1 MFTNHTVNLLVM
13 KKILIA
19 VLAIVS
25 AVTSVGQKAGQAIS
39 VIPIPVSVQS
49 GAGNFKLT
57 KTASITLRTNDAD
70 AKRVAGFLSKKLS
83 DPTGFAIA
91 VKSNASSNSNGN
103 ISISLNSDKSLGNE
117 GYMLEVTP
125 QSVSL
130 SANKPAGLFYGMQT
144 LIQLLP
150 KEIESKTA
158 MKNVAWAIPCMTIK
172 DYPRFGWRGLL
183 LDVSRHLFTKEQV
196 KIFIDNM
203 VRYKYN
209 LLHLH
214 LTDDQGWRIEIK
226 SYPNLTKVGAWRA
239 NREGA
244 WGNTRA
250 PDPDEPKTYGGFYT
264 QDDMKELLQYARER
278 FVTILPEIETPAHS
292 MAALAAYPELS
303 CTPGTYAVNV
313 GEEFQVWDSAGNRA
327 LIDNTLCPANEKV
340 YEFLDNVFT
349 EVAQLFPFEYI
360 HVGGDEA
367 AKNFWEKSEQV
378 SALAKKEGLKNMEEV
393 QSYFMKRVE
402 KIIRS
407 KGKKMIGWDEILQ
420 GGLAP
425 GAAVMSWRGM
435 KGGITAAK
443 QGHHVVMA
451 PLDYTYVDLMQGDPY
466 VEPPEFASLRLNQSY
481 KFEPVPDGIDP
492 NLILGGEACLWSEH
506 NPNMR
511 AAEYLLWPRGMSVAE
526 SVWSP
531 KERKNW
537 PDFVKRVEYHF
548 QRMDIA
554 RINYSR
560 SMYDPIFTP
569 SMENGQLKV
578 ELQTEIPLNIHYS
591 FDETNPDE
599 FYPRYE
605 KPLIIP
611 KDALHLKLITYRD
624 DQPIGRQI
632 NMPIDELEKR
642 IRVK

>member
-1 MFTNHTVNLLVM
+1 M

-19 VLAIVS
+19 VLAIL
-25 AVTSVGQKAGQAIS
+25 SVINSFGQKAGPPIP

-49 GAGNFKLT
+49 TTGNFVLA
-57 KTASITLRTNDAD
+57 KTAAVELRTNDPD

-83 DPTGFAIA
+83 APTGFAMP
-91 VKSNASSNSNGN
+91 VRNTSSNSNGN
-103 ISISLNSDKSLGNE
+103 ISISLNNDKSLGNE
-117 GYMLEVTP
+117 GYSLEVTP
-125 QSVSL
+125 HMVSL

-150 KEIESKTA
+150 KEIENKTA
-158 MKNVAWAIPCMTIK
+158 VKNVAWTIPCISIR

-183 LDVSRHLFTKEQV
+183 LDVSRHFFSKEQV

-226 SYPNLTKVGAWRA
+226 SYPKLTTVGAWRA

-244 WGNTRA
+244 WGNTTA
-250 PDPDEPKTYGGFYT
+250 PDPGEPKTYGGFYT
-264 QDDMKELLQYARER
+264 QDDIREMIQYAKDR
-278 FVTILPEIETPAHS
+278 FVTILPEIDIPAHS

-313 GEEFQVWDSAGNRA
+313 GEEFQVWDSVGNRA

-340 YEFLDNVFT
+340 YEFLDKVFS
-349 EVAQLFPFEYI
+349 EVANLFPFEYI

-378 SALAKKEGLKNMEEV
+378 KALVQKEGLKNMEEV

-402 KIIRS
+402 KIVQS

-435 KGGITAAK
+435 KGGIDAAK

-466 VEPPEFASLRLNQSY
+466 VEPPEFGTLLLDQSY
-481 KFEPVPDGIDP
+481 KFEPLPEGIDP

-506 NPNMR
+506 NTNMR
-511 AAEYLLWPRGMSVAE
+511 AAEYLLWPRAMSVAE

-537 PDFVKRVEYHF
+537 PAFVKRVEYHF
-548 QRMDIA
+548 QRMDMA

-560 SMYDPIFTP
+560 SMYDPSFTP
-569 SMENGQLKV
+569 SIDENGRLKV
-578 ELQTEIPLNIHYS
+578 ELQTQLPLDIHYS

-599 FYPRYE
+599 FYPKYE
-605 KPLIIP
+605 KPLIVP

-624 DQPIGRQI
+624 GQPIGRQI
-632 NMPIDELEKR
+632 NMPIEELQKR
-642 IRVK
+642 IKK

>member
-1 MFTNHTVNLLVM
+1 M
-13 KKILIA
+13 KKTSMAL
-19 VLAIVS
+19 LAIS
-25 AVTSVGQKAGQAIS
+25 IALPSFSQSNEIN

-49 GAGNFKLT
+49 AKGNFAIA
-57 KTASITLRTNDAD
+57 KTASIELKTNDAD

-83 DPTGFAIA
+83 APTGFAMPIRLT
-91 VKSNASSNSNGN
+91 ASSNSNGN
-103 ISISLNSDKSLGNE
+103 ISISLNNDKSLGNE
-117 GYMLEVTP
+117 GYTLEVTP
-125 QSVSL
+125 HIVSL
-130 SANKPAGLFYGMQT
+130 SANKPAGLFYGIQT
-144 LIQLLP
+144 LLQLLP
-150 KEIESKTA
+150 KEIESKTPV
-158 MKNVAWAIPCMTIK
+158 KNLPAGRQGVAWTIPCVTIK

-183 LDVSRHLFTKEQV
+183 LDVSRHFFTKEQV

-226 SYPNLTKVGAWRA
+226 SYPKLTTVGAWRA

-244 WGNTRA
+244 WGNTKA
-250 PDPDEPKTYGGFYT
+250 PDPSEPKTYGGFYT
-264 QDDMKELLQYARER
+264 QDDMREMIQYAKDR
-278 FVTILPEIETPAHS
+278 FVTILPEIDVPAHS
-292 MAALAAYPELS
+292 LAALAAYPELS
-303 CTPGTYAVNV
+303 CTPGVYAVNA

-340 YEFLDNVFT
+340 YEFLDKVFT
-349 EVAQLFPFEYI
+349 EIAKLFPFEYI

-378 SALAKKEGLKNMEEV
+378 KGLVQREGLKNMEEV

-402 KIIRS
+402 KIVQS

-425 GAAVMSWRGM
+425 NAAVMSWRGM
-435 KGGITAAK
+435 KGGVDAAK

-451 PLDYTYVDLMQGDPY
+451 PLDHTYVELMQGDPY
-466 VEPPEFASLRLNQSY
+466 VEPPEFATLRLNQSY

-506 NPNMR
+506 NTNMR
-511 AAEYLLWPRGMSVAE
+511 AAEYLLWPRSMSVAE

-531 KERKNW
+531 KERKDW
-537 PDFVKRVEYHF
+537 SGFVKRVEYHF

-554 RINYSR
+554 RIKYSR

-569 SMENGQLKV
+569 SIENGNLKV
-578 ELQTEIPLNIHYS
+578 ELQTEIPLDIYYS

-605 KPLIIP
+605 KPLIVP

-624 DQPIGRQI
+624 GQPIGRQI
-632 NMPIDELEKR
+632 NMPIEELEKR
-642 IRVK
+642 IKTK

>member
-1 MFTNHTVNLLVM
+1 M
-13 KKILIA
+13 KKITIA
-19 VLAIVS
+19 VVAILIGNCTFGQ
-25 AVTSVGQKAGQAIS
+25 TSNRLIP

-49 GAGNFKLT
+49 GPGNFMLT
-57 KTASITLRTNDAD
+57 KTAFIELNTNDAD
-70 AKRVAGFLSKKLS
+70 AKRVAKFLSQKLS
-83 DPTGFAIA
+83 LPTGFPMFI
-91 VKSNASSNSNGN
+91 KSNTPANSNAK
-103 ISISLNSDKSLGNE
+103 ISISLNNDQSLGNE
-117 GYMLEVTP
+117 GYKLEVN
-125 QSVSL
+125 QHNVSL
-130 SANKPAGLFYGMQT
+130 SANKPAGLFYGIQT
-144 LIQLLP
+144 LIQLFP
-150 KEIESKTA
+150 KWIESKTPV
-158 MKNVAWAIPCMTIK
+158 KNVTWTIPSVTIK

-183 LDVSRHLFTKEQV
+183 LDVSRHFFTKEQV
-196 KIFIDNM
+196 RIFIDNM

-226 SYPNLTKVGAWRA
+226 SYPKLTTVGAWRA
-239 NREGA
+239 KREGA
-244 WGNTRA
+244 WGNTTA
-250 PDPDEPKTYGGFYT
+250 PNPTEPKTYGGFYT
-264 QDDMKELLQYARER
+264 QADIRELIQYAKDR
-278 FVTILPEIETPAHS
+278 FVTILPEIDIPAHS

-313 GEEFQVWDSAGNRA
+313 GEEFQVWDSGGNRA
-327 LIDNTLCPANEKV
+327 MTDNTLCPANEKV
-340 YEFLDNVFT
+340 YQFLDKVFT

-378 SALAKKEGLKNMEEV
+378 KALTQKEGLKNMEEV

-402 KIIRS
+402 KIIQS

-425 GAAVMSWRGM
+425 NAAVMSWRGM
-435 KGGITAAK
+435 KGGIAAAQ

-451 PLDYTYVDLMQGDPY
+451 PLDFTYVELMQGDPY
-466 VEPPEFASLRLNQSY
+466 VEPPEFATLRLDQSY
-481 KFEPVPDGIDP
+481 KFEPVPAGIDP

-506 NPNMR
+506 NTNMR

-531 KERKNW
+531 KEKKNW
-537 PDFVKRVEYHF
+537 PDFIKRVEYHF
-548 QRMDIA
+548 QRMDMA
-554 RINYSR
+554 RIKYSR
-560 SMYDPIFTP
+560 SMYDPSFTP
-569 SMENGQLKV
+569 SLNEYGRLKV
-578 ELQTEIPLNIHYS
+578 ELQTQIPLDIYYS

-611 KDALHLKLITYRD
+611 KDALHLKLITYRNG
-624 DQPIGRQI
+624 QPIGRQI
-632 NMPIDELEKR
+632 NMPVEELEKR
-642 IRVK
+642 IKK

>member
-1 MFTNHTVNLLVM
+1 MR
-13 KKILIA
+13 KIPIA
-19 VLAIVS
+19 VLTILNIVYS
-25 AVTSVGQKAGQAIS
+25 FGQKAGHTIS
-39 VIPIPVSVQS
+39 VIPIPVSVQT
-49 GAGNFKLT
+49 GKGNFALA
-57 KTASITLRTNDAD
+57 KTSFIELKTNDAD
-70 AKRVAGFLSKKLS
+70 ARQIAGFLSKKLS
-83 DPTGFAIA
+83 APTGFAMPITLT
-91 VKSNASSNSNGN
+91 ASSNSNGN
-103 ISISLNSDKSLGNE
+103 ISISLNNDKSLGNE
-117 GYMLEVTP
+117 GYSLEVTP
-125 QSVSL
+125 RIVSL

-144 LIQLLP
+144 LVQLLP
-150 KEIESKTA
+150 KEIESKTTV
-158 MKNVAWAIPCMTIK
+158 KNVSWAIPCVTIK

-183 LDVSRHLFTKEQV
+183 LDVSRHFFTKEQV
-196 KIFIDNM
+196 KIFVDNM

-244 WGNTRA
+244 WGNTTA
-250 PDPDEPKTYGGFYT
+250 PDPSEPRTYGGFYT
-264 QDDMKELLQYARER
+264 QDDVREMIQYAKDR
-278 FVTILPEIETPAHS
+278 FVTILPEIDVPAHS

-313 GEEFQVWDSAGNRA
+313 GEEFQVWDSMGNRA

-340 YEFLDNVFT
+340 YEFLDKVFS
-349 EVAQLFPFEYI
+349 EVAKLFPFEYI
-360 HVGGDEA
+360 HVEGDEA
-367 AKNFWEKSEQV
+367 AKNFWQKSEQV
-378 SALAKKEGLKNMEEV
+378 KELMQREGFKNMEEV
-393 QSYFMKRVE
+393 QSYFMKRVG
-402 KIIRS
+402 KIVQS

-425 GAAVMSWRGM
+425 NAAVMSWRGM
-435 KGGITAAK
+435 KGGIDAAK

-466 VEPPEFASLRLNQSY
+466 VEPPEFATLLLDQSY
-481 KFEPVPDGIDP
+481 KFEPVPEGIDP
-492 NLILGGEACLWSEH
+492 KLILGGEACLWSEH
-506 NPNMR
+506 NTNMR
-511 AAEYLLWPRGMSVAE
+511 AGEYLLWPRSMSVAE

-560 SMYDPIFTP
+560 SMYDPSFT
-569 SMENGQLKV
+569 SSIYESGTLKV
-578 ELQTEIPLNIHYS
+578 ELQTQIPLDIHYS

-599 FYPRYE
+599 FYPKYE
-605 KPLIIP
+605 KPLIVP

-624 DQPIGRQI
+624 GKPIGRQI
-632 NMPIDELEKR
+632 NMPVDELHNRAKT
-642 IRVK
+642 K

>member
-1 MFTNHTVNLLVM
+1 M
-13 KKILIA
+13 KKISIA
-19 VLAIVS
+19 VLALANVVC
-25 AVTSVGQKAGQAIS
+25 AFGQKAEPAIA
-39 VIPIPVSVQS
+39 VIPIPVSEQARN
-49 GAGNFKLT
+49 GTFTLA
-57 KTASITLRTNDAD
+57 KTAAIEVRTNDTD

-83 DPTGFAIA
+83 APTGFAIP
-91 VKSNASSNSNGN
+91 VRNASSNSSGN
-103 ISISLNSDKSLGNE
+103 ISISLNNDKSLGNE
-117 GYMLEVTP
+117 GYRLEVTP
-125 QSVSL
+125 RNVSL

-144 LIQLLP
+144 LVQLLP
-150 KEIESKTA
+150 KEVESKA
-158 MKNVAWAIPCMTIK
+158 AVNNVAWAMPCVTIK

-183 LDVSRHLFTKEQV
+183 LDVSRHFFSKEQV

-226 SYPNLTKVGAWRA
+226 SYPKLTTVGAWRA

-244 WGNTRA
+244 WGNTKS
-250 PDPDEPKTYGGFYT
+250 PDPGEPKTYGGFYT
-264 QDDMKELLQYARER
+264 QDDIREMIQYAKDR
-278 FVTILPEIETPAHS
+278 FVTILPEIDIPAHS

-340 YEFLDNVFT
+340 YEFLDKVFT
-349 EVAQLFPFEYI
+349 EVAELFPFEYI

-378 SALAKKEGLKNMEEV
+378 KALVQREGLKNMEEV

-402 KIIRS
+402 KIIQS

-435 KGGITAAK
+435 KGGIAAAK

-451 PLDYTYVDLMQGDPY
+451 PLDYTYVELMQGDPY
-466 VEPPEFASLRLNQSY
+466 VEPPEFATLRLNQSY
-481 KFEPVPDGIDP
+481 RFEPVPQGIDP

-506 NPNMR
+506 NTNMR
-511 AAEYLLWPRGMSVAE
+511 AAEYLLWPRAMSVAE

-531 KERKNW
+531 KERKDW
-537 PDFVKRVEYHF
+537 PGFVKRVEHHF
-548 QRMDIA
+548 QRLDIA
-554 RINYSR
+554 RIKYSR

-578 ELQTEIPLNIHYS
+578 ELQTEIPLDIHYS

-599 FYPRYE
+599 FYPKYE
-605 KPLIIP
+605 KPLIVP

-624 DQPIGRQI
+624 GQPIGRQI
-632 NMPIDELEKR
+632 NMPIEELQKR
-642 IRVK
+642 IKK

>member
-1 MFTNHTVNLLVM
+1 M
-13 KKILIA
+13 KKTSMALLAISIA
-19 VLAIVS
+19 VASFSQSNDIN
-25 AVTSVGQKAGQAIS
+25 

-49 GAGNFKLT
+49 GAGNFLLS
-57 KTASITLRTNDAD
+57 KTAVIAVRTNDAD

-83 DPTGFAIA
+83 VPTGFAMP
-91 VKSNASSNSNGN
+91 VRSNASSNSNGN
-103 ISISLNSDKSLGNE
+103 ISISLSNDKSLGNE
-117 GYMLEVTP
+117 GYKLEVT
-125 QSVSL
+125 QRGVSL

-144 LIQLLP
+144 LLQLLP

-158 MKNVAWAIPCMTIK
+158 VEKLPAGRQGVAWTIPYVTIK
-172 DYPRFGWRGLL
+172 DLPRFGWRGLL
-183 LDVSRHLFTKEQV
+183 LDVSRHFFTKEQV

-203 VRYKYN
+203 ARYKYN

-226 SYPNLTKVGAWRA
+226 SYPKLTTVGAWRA

-244 WGNTRA
+244 WGNTKA
-250 PDPDEPKTYGGFYT
+250 PDPSEPKTYGGFYT
-264 QDDMKELLQYARER
+264 QDDIKELLQYAKER
-278 FVTILPEIETPAHS
+278 FVTILPEIDVPAHS

-313 GEEFQVWDSAGNRA
+313 GEEFQIWEDGGNRA
-327 LIDNTLCPANEKV
+327 LIDNTLCPASEKV
-340 YEFLDNVFT
+340 YEFLDKVFG

-367 AKNFWEKSEQV
+367 AKNFWESNEQV
-378 SALAKKEGLKNMEEV
+378 EALTKREGLKNMEEV

-402 KIIRS
+402 QIVQA

-425 GAAVMSWRGM
+425 NAAVMSWRGM
-435 KGGITAAK
+435 KGGIEAAK

-451 PLDYTYVDLMQGDPY
+451 PLDHTYVDLMQGDPF
-466 VEPPEFASLRLNQSY
+466 VEPPEFATLRLNQSY
-481 KFEPVPDGIDP
+481 KFEPLPEGIDP

-506 NPNMR
+506 NTNMR
-511 AAEYLLWPRGMSVAE
+511 AAEYLLWPRAMSVAE

-531 KERKNW
+531 KERKDW
-537 PDFVKRVEYHF
+537 ADFVKRVEYHF
-548 QRMDIA
+548 QRLDIA
-554 RINYSR
+554 RIKYSR
-560 SMYDPIFTP
+560 SVYDPIFMP
-569 SMENGQLKV
+569 SMQDGQLKV
-578 ELQTEIPLNIHYS
+578 ELQTEIPLDIHYS

-599 FYPRYE
+599 FYPKYE
-605 KPLIIP
+605 KPLIVP

-624 DQPIGRQI
+624 GKPMGRQI
-632 NMPIDELEKR
+632 NMPIEELQKR
-642 IRVK
+642 SKTK

>member
-1 MFTNHTVNLLVM
+1 M

-19 VLAIVS
+19 VIAILNVVS
-25 AVTSVGQKAGQAIS
+25 SSGQKGGYSIP

-49 GAGNFKLT
+49 GAGNFTLT
-57 KTASITLRTNDAD
+57 KTAAIEIRTNDAN

-83 DPTGFAIA
+83 APTGFAIP
-91 VKSNASSNSNGN
+91 VRSGASSNSNGN
-103 ISISLNSDKSLGNE
+103 ISIALNNDKSLGNE
-117 GYMLEVTP
+117 GYKLEVT
-125 QSVSL
+125 QRSVSL

-144 LIQLLP
+144 LLQLLP

-158 MKNVAWAIPCMTIK
+158 VKNVAWTIPSVTIK
-172 DYPRFGWRGLL
+172 DYPRFVWRGLL
-183 LDVSRHLFTKEQV
+183 LDVSRHFFTKEQV
-196 KIFIDNM
+196 KVFIDNM

-226 SYPNLTKVGAWRA
+226 SYPKLTTVGAWRA

-244 WGNTRA
+244 WGNTKA
-250 PDPDEPKTYGGFYT
+250 PDPSEPKTYGGFYT
-264 QDDMKELLQYARER
+264 QDDIREMIQYAKDR

-292 MAALAAYPELS
+292 MAAIAAYPELS
-303 CTPGTYAVNV
+303 CTPGTYAVNA
-313 GEEFQVWDSAGNRA
+313 GEEFQVWDSGGNRA

-340 YEFLDNVFT
+340 FEFLDKVFT

-367 AKNFWEKSEQV
+367 AKNFWETNEQV
-378 SALAKKEGLKNMEEV
+378 NALTKKEGLKNMEEV

-402 KIIRS
+402 KIIQS

-425 GAAVMSWRGM
+425 NAAVMSWRGM
-435 KGGITAAK
+435 KGGIDAAR

-492 NLILGGEACLWSEH
+492 KLILGGQACLWSEH

-511 AAEYLLWPRGMSVAE
+511 TAEYLLWPRAMSVAE

-531 KERKNW
+531 KERKSW
-537 PDFVKRVEYHF
+537 PDFVKRVEVHF

-554 RINYSR
+554 RIKYSR

-578 ELQTEIPLNIHYS
+578 ELQTEIPLEIHYS

-599 FYPRYE
+599 FYPKYE

-624 DQPIGRQI
+624 GQPIGRQI
-632 NMPIDELEKR
+632 NMPVEELERR
-642 IRVK
+642 IKK

>member
-1 MFTNHTVNLLVM
+1 M
-13 KKILIA
+13 KKIAIA
-19 VLAIVS
+19 VLTNLNIACS
-25 AVTSVGQKAGQAIS
+25 LGQKAGHAIPL
-39 VIPIPVSVQS
+39 IPIPVSVQS
-49 GAGNFKLT
+49 GNGNFTLSKS
-57 KTASITLRTNDAD
+57 AAIELRTDDAD
-70 AKRVAGFLSKKLS
+70 AKRVASFLSKKLS
-83 DPTGFAIA
+83 GPTGF
-91 VKSNASSNSNGN
+91 VMSVRSNVLSNSNGN
-103 ISISLNSDKSLGNE
+103 ISISLKNDNSLGNE
-117 GYMLEVTP
+117 GYRLEVTP
-125 QSVSL
+125 HSVSL

-144 LIQLLP
+144 LLLLLP
-150 KEIESKTA
+150 KEIESKSPV
-158 MKNVAWAIPCMTIK
+158 KNVAWAIPCVTIK

-183 LDVSRHLFTKEQV
+183 LDVSRHFFTKEQV

-244 WGNTRA
+244 WGNTTA
-250 PDPDEPKTYGGFYT
+250 PDPSEPKTYGGFYT
-264 QDDMKELLQYARER
+264 QDDIREMIQYAKDR
-278 FVTILPEIETPAHS
+278 FVTILPEIDVPAHS

-303 CTPGTYAVNV
+303 CTPGTYTVNV

-340 YEFLDNVFT
+340 YQFLDNVFT
-349 EVAQLFPFEYI
+349 EVAKLFPFEYI

-367 AKNFWEKSEQV
+367 AKNFWEKSEEV
-378 SALAKKEGLKNMEEV
+378 KALVQREGLKNMEEV

-402 KIIRS
+402 KIVQS

-425 GAAVMSWRGM
+425 NAAVMSWRGM
-435 KGGITAAK
+435 KGGIEAAK

-451 PLDYTYVDLMQGDPY
+451 PLDHTYVELMQGDPY

-492 NLILGGEACLWSEH
+492 GLILGGEACLWSEH
-506 NPNMR
+506 NTNMR
-511 AAEYLLWPRGMSVAE
+511 AAEYLLWPRAMSVAE

-531 KERKNW
+531 KERKDW
-537 PDFVKRVEYHF
+537 PSFVKRVEYHF

-554 RINYSR
+554 RIKYSR
-560 SMYDPIFTP
+560 SMYDPSFTP
-569 SMENGQLKV
+569 SIDESGRLRV
-578 ELQTEIPLNIHYS
+578 ELQTEIPLDIHYS

-599 FYPRYE
+599 FYPKYD
-605 KPLIIP
+605 KPLIVP

-624 DQPIGRQI
+624 GQPIGRQI
-632 NMPIDELEKR
+632 NMPIEELEKR
-642 IRVK
+642 IKK

>member
-1 MFTNHTVNLLVM
+1 MR
-13 KKILIA
+13 KIFIA
-19 VLAIVS
+19 ILAILNVVCS
-25 AVTSVGQKAGQAIS
+25 FGQKAGPTIP

-49 GAGNFKLT
+49 GKGNFALA
-57 KTASITLRTNDAD
+57 KTAAIELRTNDAD
-70 AKRVAGFLSKKLS
+70 AKRIAGFLSKKLS
-83 DPTGFAIA
+83 APTGFAIP
-91 VKSNASSNSNGN
+91 VKSNVSSNSNGN
-103 ISISLNSDKSLGNE
+103 ISISLNNDKSLGNE
-117 GYMLEVTP
+117 GYKLQVTP
-125 QSVSL
+125 RTVSL

-144 LIQLLP
+144 LVQLLP
-150 KEIESKTA
+150 KEIESKTPV
-158 MKNVAWAIPCMTIK
+158 KEVAWVIPCVTIN

-183 LDVSRHLFTKEQV
+183 LDVSRHFFTKEQV

-203 VRYKYN
+203 VRYKFN

-250 PDPDEPKTYGGFYT
+250 PDPSEPKTYGGFYT
-264 QDDMKELLQYARER
+264 QDDIREMIQYAKDR
-278 FVTILPEIETPAHS
+278 FVTILPEVDVPAHS

-313 GEEFQVWDSAGNRA
+313 GEEFQVWDSVGNRA

-340 YEFLDNVFT
+340 YEFLDKVFA
-349 EVAQLFPFEYI
+349 EIAALFPFEYI

-378 SALAKKEGLKNMEEV
+378 KALVQKEGLKNMEEV

-402 KIIRS
+402 KIVQS

-425 GAAVMSWRGM
+425 NAAVMSWRGM
-435 KGGITAAK
+435 KGGIDAAK

-451 PLDYTYVDLMQGDPY
+451 PLDYTYIDLMQGDPY
-466 VEPPEFASLRLNQSY
+466 VEPPEFGTLLLDQSY
-481 KFEPVPDGIDP
+481 KFEPVPEGIDP
-492 NLILGGEACLWSEH
+492 KLILGGEACLWSEH
-506 NPNMR
+506 NTNMR
-511 AAEYLLWPRGMSVAE
+511 AGEYLLWPRSMSVAE

-537 PDFVKRVEYHF
+537 PGFVKKGRVSF
-548 QRMDIA
+548 
-554 RINYSR
+554 SK
-560 SMYDPIFTP
+560 
-569 SMENGQLKV
+569 NGYCQDQL
-578 ELQTEIPLNIHYS
+578 
-591 FDETNPDE
+591 F
-599 FYPRYE
+599 
-605 KPLIIP
+605 
-611 KDALHLKLITYRD
+611 A
-624 DQPIGRQI
+624 
-632 NMPIDELEKR
+632 
-642 IRVK
+642 

>member
-1 MFTNHTVNLLVM
+1 M
-13 KKILIA
+13 KKIPIA
-19 VLAIVS
+19 VLTILNVVCSFA
-25 AVTSVGQKAGQAIS
+25 QKGEQTLA

-49 GAGNFKLT
+49 GAGNFTLGK
-57 KTASITLRTNDAD
+57 AAAIELRTNDAN
-70 AKRVAGFLSKKLS
+70 AKRIAGFLSKKLS
-83 DPTGFAIA
+83 APTGFAIP
-91 VKSNASSNSNGN
+91 VKSGASSNSNGN
-103 ISISLNSDKSLGNE
+103 ISITLNNDKSLGNE
-117 GYMLEVTP
+117 GYRVEVTSH
-125 QSVSL
+125 SVSL

-144 LIQLLP
+144 LLQLLP

-158 MKNVAWAIPCMTIK
+158 VKNVAWKIPYVTIK

-183 LDVSRHLFTKEQV
+183 LDVSRHFFTKEQV
-196 KIFIDNM
+196 KVFMDNM

-239 NREGA
+239 HCEGA
-244 WGNTRA
+244 WGNTTA
-250 PDPDEPKTYGGFYT
+250 PDPGEPKTYGGFYT
-264 QDDMKELLQYARER
+264 QEDIREMIQYAKDR
-278 FVTILPEIETPAHS
+278 FVTILPEIDVPAHS

-313 GEEFQVWDSAGNRA
+313 GEEFQVWESAGNRA

-340 YEFLDNVFT
+340 YEFLDKVFT
-349 EVAQLFPFEYI
+349 EVAKLFPFEYI

-367 AKNFWEKSEQV
+367 AKNFWEKSEEV
-378 SALAKKEGLKNMEEV
+378 KALVQREGLKNMEEA

-402 KIIRS
+402 KIVQS
-407 KGKKMIGWDEILQ
+407 KRKKMIGWDEILQ

-425 GAAVMSWRGM
+425 NAAVMSWRGM
-435 KGGITAAK
+435 KGGIEAAK

-451 PLDYTYVDLMQGDPY
+451 PLDYTYVDLMQGDPF
-466 VEPPEFASLRLNQSY
+466 VEPPEFATLRLNQSY
-481 KFEPVPDGIDP
+481 KFEPVPEGIDP

-511 AAEYLLWPRGMSVAE
+511 AAEYLLWPRAMSVAE

-531 KERKNW
+531 KERKDW
-537 PDFVKRVEYHF
+537 PGFVKRVEYHF
-548 QRMDIA
+548 QRLDIA
-554 RINYSR
+554 RIKYSR

-578 ELQTEIPLNIHYS
+578 DLQTEIPLDIHYS

-599 FYPRYE
+599 FYPKYE
-605 KPLIIP
+605 KPLVVP

-624 DQPIGRQI
+624 GQPIGRQI
-632 NMPIDELEKR
+632 NMPVEELQKR
-642 IRVK
+642 IKK